1 MSSDPLHRLSADLES
16 AIAAA
21 MDVHDDPPIG
31 LRPVEPGTGGRSYL
45 VAFEGPA
52 FLCLR
57 DDMQPETS
65 RARVD
70 EIARVAL
77 VVESAEHLIDPDA
90 LRALAP
96 AVLGL
101 VPWQADIAVAIGAL
115 RRAGVC
121 AGELADWREDPLR
134 VIASLVALDD
144 AIACQDRAR
153 AAYASFVGATEPLVA
168 KQDELAP
175 DFVRALGAVE
185 SAAAAA
191 GLADAL
197 GGVVAA
203 GMDAIEE
210 GADEMTAAHITP
222 LR

>member
-1 MSSDPLHRLSADLES
+1 
-16 AIAAA
+16 
-21 MDVHDDPPIG
+21 
-31 LRPVEPGTGGRSYL
+31 
-45 VAFEGPA
+45 
-52 FLCLR
+52 
-57 DDMQPETS
+57 
-65 RARVD
+65 
-70 EIARVAL
+70 
-77 VVESAEHLIDPDA
+77 
-90 LRALAP
+90 
-96 AVLGL
+96 
-101 VPWQADIAVAIGAL
+101 
-115 RRAGVC
+115 
-121 AGELADWREDPLR
+121 LADWREDPLR

-144 AIACQDRAR
+144 AIARQDRAR